1 MRPAFLTLLMAS
13 VLTTAAN
20 SQTRD
25 SVKLAQEQASV
36 FLSKDEGD
44 SWTPA
49 GTGLPP
55 GAIINDWATIENSV
69 VATTEGHGLFVSDDG
84 MKTWHACNNGL
95 PREMKIKTLV
105 KHDNLLFAGS
115 YLHGVY
121 VSHNTGGS
129 WRKASEGLG
138 EVSVRSL
145 YSLNSILYA
154 GTDTGI
160 YRSTD
165 NGFHWH
171 LAAHG
176 MQVNA
181 FTSWNNVLFA
191 ATNLGIMR
199 SGSRLHWTWSWTGR
213 ALFNI
218 SAHNGIISSILPSG
232 EVYQCEAS
240 ADGGA
245 LLLPL
250 FNQYT
255 FRITPS
261 GSLLLLSP
269 WRATFRSLRER
280 GTFQGYG
287 LPKNIPFD
295 QVLKTPAGIL
305 IATSRSRNGC

>member
-1 MRPAFLTLLMAS
+1 MAT
-13 VLTTAAN
+13 VLTTAAQC
-20 SQTRD
+20 QTRD
-25 SVKLAQEQASV
+25 SVDLTQEPASV

-44 SWTPA
+44 SWIPA
-49 GTGLPP
+49 GTGLP
-55 GAIINDWATIENSV
+55 AEAAINDWATIEKYVIAS
-69 VATTEGHGLFVSDDG
+69 TEGDGLFASDDG
-84 MKTWHACNNGL
+84 MKTWHPCNNGL
-95 PREMKIKTLV
+95 PRALKIKALV
-105 KHDNLLFAGS
+105 KHDNLFFAGS

-121 VSHNTGGS
+121 VSDNTGNS

-145 YSLNSILYA
+145 YSLNGILYA

-165 NGFHWH
+165 NGLHWS

-181 FTSWNNVLFA
+181 FTSWDNTLFV

-199 SGSRLHWTWSWTGR
+199 SSRRLHWTWCWTGR

-218 SAHNGIISSILPSG
+218 SAHNGIISSILPTG
-232 EVYQCEAS
+232 EIFQCEAS
-240 ADGGA
+240 ATGGA
-245 LLLPL
+245 LLLPQ

-269 WRATFRSLRER
+269 WRATFRSLREQ
-280 GTFQGYG
+280 GKFQDYG
-287 LPKNIPFD
+287 LPKNMPFD
-295 QVLKTPAGIL
+295 KVLKTPAGIL
-305 IATSRSRNGC
+305 IASSRSRNGC